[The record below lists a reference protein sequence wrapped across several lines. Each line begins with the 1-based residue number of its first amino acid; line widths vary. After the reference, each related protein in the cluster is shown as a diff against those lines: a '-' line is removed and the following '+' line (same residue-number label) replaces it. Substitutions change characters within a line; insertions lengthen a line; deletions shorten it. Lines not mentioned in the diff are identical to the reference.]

1 MAYDGLKRS
10 HWVPMPLEADM
21 LSSPNQ
27 PTTEA
32 AIRASW
38 RAALDSLIGTY
49 LDSLDPHSDLTLCAP
64 KPWSVYPVH
73 LHTITGRTPSVRK
86 PPPESSL

>member
-1 MAYDGLKRS
+1 
-10 HWVPMPLEADM
+10 MP
-21 LSSPNQ
+21 SSSDP
-27 PTTEA
+27 PTLGD

-38 RAALDSLIGTY
+38 QTAHDSLIDTY